1 MMEGREKSLQQ
12 LVVKLNTL
20 LEKHKALNQT
30 ILQLKQENLHL
41 KEQNALLQQTL
52 SEARGMKVL
61 AISNSDINKTRKQIS
76 HIIREIDECIA
87 LISV

>member
-76 HIIREIDECIA
+76 HIIRKIDECIA